1 MNRSD
6 ATAYAAVGAGLIAVA
21 FGLAR
26 YAFGLFVPSMR
37 DSLGLAPDTIGA
49 IGSLAF
55 VSFALASAFA
65 PIAADRLG
73 ARGAATLAAA
83 LACAG
88 LALIAAAGSAT
99 VLGAGVFTCGV
110 ATGLM
115 MPALAAGAQAAIRPP
130 LRGRV
135 KAVMNAG
142 TSLGLVAC
150 VPAVWWLGDAWRS
163 AYAVFAAIA
172 AIGVLAA
179 WRRIPAASRTDVRCG
194 EPAPPIAAPERAAL
208 ARLVALGFAGGVAA
222 AAFWI
227 FAPDLVVASGG
238 LSAGATGGLWL
249 AIGIAGL
256 AAGWASDLADR
267 IGVAATHALALA
279 GIAGGTALLAA
290 APGNAVSA
298 IAAAALFGAAFM
310 TLAGLHLVT
319 AVRLLEHRPA
329 LGAVLPFLAITVGQ
343 AAGSP
348 LAGRLIAA
356 GGYVAAFQWFAL
368 LALAVAACSPLLSR
382 RDSHAAAPARATT
395 ADVGG

>member
-1 MNRSD
+1 MNRSG
-6 ATAYAAVGAGLIAVA
+6 ATTYAAVGAGLIAIA

-37 DSLGLAPDTIGA
+37 DTLGLAADTIGA

-55 VSFALASAFA
+55 ISFALASACA

-73 ARGAATLAAA
+73 ARGAATLAGA
-83 LACAG
+83 LAGAG
-88 LALIAAAGSAT
+88 LGLIAAATSGI
-99 VLGAGVFTCGV
+99 VLGIGVFTCGV

-115 MPALAAGAQAAIRPP
+115 MPALAAGTQIAIRPV

-142 TSLGLVAC
+142 TSLGLVVC
-150 VPAVWWLGDAWRS
+150 VPALWWAGDAWRP
-163 AYAVFAAIA
+163 AYAAFAALA

-179 WRRIPAASRTDVRCG
+179 WRHVPAASRTDVRCG
-194 EPAPPIAAPERAAL
+194 EPAPPITAPERAAL
-208 ARLVALGFAGGVAA
+208 LRLVLLGFAGGAA
-222 AAFWI
+222 SAAFWI
-227 FAPDLVVASGG
+227 FAPDLAVANGG
-238 LSAGATGGLWL
+238 LSAGATGSLWL

-279 GIAGGTALLAA
+279 GIAAGTALLAA

-298 IAAAALFGAAFM
+298 VAAAALFGAAFM

-319 AVRLLEHRPA
+319 AGRLLEQRPA

-348 LAGRLIAA
+348 LAGRLIEAT
-356 GGYVAAFQWFAL
+356 GYVAAFQWFAL
-368 LALAVAACSPLLSR
+368 LALAVAACSPVLARGDR
-382 RDSHAAAPARATT
+382 RVAAPARAI
-395 ADVGG
+395 APDAGA